1 MSSTTNIIPLL
12 HPYLSPETNLYLV
25 GGYVRDRLLDI
36 ESKDIDL
43 VTTGDPYA
51 IARRLHAE
59 IEGTTTPIEFRRF
72 GTVQLKVKG
81 MNIEIVRARKES
93 YRPDSRNPIVSPGT
107 LQDDILRRDFTINC
121 LMIKVN
127 QPEKVIDLTRKGM
140 DDLNNRLIRTPL
152 DPDKTFTDDPLRM
165 MRAVVLAAKL
175 GFTITDECAQAIKR
189 NIDRMKIITPAR
201 IRDEFQKILS
211 ISIGAEKSP
220 PDFKKSNEAVTR
232 GIDLLIE
239 LGLMNCIIP
248 ELSNIQS
255 IDKYG
260 DYHQSDAYEHTKRT
274 ILTCEY
280 ADPIIRLA
288 ILLYNI
294 GKWQRKAAEPEI
306 AQNIMQRLKFSKSEI
321 AEVTTLV
328 RNYERIQKLYDKP
341 YRPST
346 LNNLINDV
354 EPYLS
359 QLLIIA
365 EAEAKALNQNNL
377 QVMLTQIQNMRN
389 EINRLKNF
397 QRNGKIQLPING
409 SDIMEIFEIEAGTK
423 VGLILKEVEKWI
435 IEGEIAPGDRHTTLT
450 RLQKYKHKGIL

>member
-12 HPYLSPETNLYLV
+12 RLHLHPETDLYLV

-51 IARRLHAE
+51 IARRLHTQ
-59 IEGTTTPIEFRRF
+59 IEDAARPIEFRRF

-93 YRPDSRNPIVSPGT
+93 YRPNSRNPIVTPGT
-107 LQDDILRRDFTINC
+107 LMDDILRRDFTINC
-121 LMIKVN
+121 LMINVN
-127 QPEKVIDLTRKGM
+127 QPEKVIDLTGMGM

-165 MRAVVLAAKL
+165 MRMVVLAAKL
-175 GFTITDECAQAIKR
+175 GFTIADECAQAIKR

-211 ISIGAEKSP
+211 ISVGAEKSP

-248 ELSNIQS
+248 ELIQT
-255 IDKYG
+255 YG
-260 DYHQSDAYEHTKRT
+260 QYDDYRLSHAYKHTKRT
-274 ILTCEY
+274 ILACEST
-280 ADPIIRLA
+280 DPMVRLA
-288 ILLYNI
+288 ILLHNI
-294 GKWQRKAAEPEI
+294 GGQYQEAEKTEI

-328 RNYERIQKLYDKP
+328 RNYQRIQKLYDKP

-365 EAEAKALNQNNL
+365 EAEAKALYQNNL
-377 QVMLTQIQNMRN
+377 QVMLTHIQNMRN
-389 EINRLKNF
+389 EINRLKNL

-435 IEGEIAPGDRHTTLT
+435 IEGEIAPGDRQTTLT
-450 RLQKYKHKGIL
+450 RLQKEYFNIP